1 MGSYCEMSIDNVI
14 VWSEKNNLP
23 PGLEVVFLEE
33 DKFENPISP
42 DEVDDQEL
50 DVDIGYQVSLRVA
63 RFRLAL
69 CGYTIA
75 KVKAKYYDWAT
86 EKKSLPDGYHKSR
99 ELSESFY
106 TKCSF
111 TDYATILK
119 KVVFRNNEVNE
130 RELSTDEEYIAWSPC
145 RYQYGFPS
153 KDLNYVLALL
163 LYLIDGENLQVN
175 LSDMI
180 AGELWNRDNQLDVW
194 DNPLIILTEGKT
206 DNEALR
212 DSFNLLYPDH
222 CRTIRFF
229 DHDFRPEGG
238 ANNNVKL
245 LKSFAAAGISNP
257 ILAIFDNDTAG
268 HKALQ
273 VAKKLKLPNNFM
285 LTSYPDIPMAVNYP
299 TLGPSGAEQLDVN
312 QSACGIEMYLGT
324 DCLTK
329 KDTLIPVRW
338 TGYDEVMKRYQGEV
352 GDKKH
357 VLKLFRKKIKICQ
370 DDPTQ
375 ISLAEWDELNSIM
388 ETVETTVLG
397 EQKL

>member
-1 MGSYCEMSIDNVI
+1 MGSYCEMSIDNVC
-14 VWSEKNNLP
+14 VWSEKNNIP
-23 PGLEVVFLEE
+23 PGLEVFLEE
-33 DKFENPISP
+33 DRFENPINP

-69 CGYTIA
+69 HGYTIA
-75 KVKAKYYDWAT
+75 KAKAKYCGWEA
-86 EKKSLPDGYHKSR
+86 EKNSLSNEYYKPEK
-99 ELSESFY
+99 LSKAFYLKHSF
-106 TKCSF
+106 S
-111 TDYATILK
+111 DYAALLK
-119 KVVFRNNEVNE
+119 DALLGNDNEGK
-130 RELSTDEEYIAWSPC
+130 LSADEEYIMWAPGG
-145 RYQYGFPS
+145 YTYGFPC
-153 KDLNYVLALL
+153 KDPCYLLALL
-163 LYLIDGENLQVN
+163 FYLIDGENLQVN

-180 AGELWNRDNQLDVW
+180 AGELWDRDCQLDVW
-194 DNPLIILTEGKT
+194 GSPLIILTEGKT
-206 DNEALR
+206 DNEVLR

-273 VAKKLKLPNNFM
+273 DARKHKLPNNFM
-285 LTSYPDIPMAVNYP
+285 LTSYPDITMAVNYP

-329 KDTLIPVRW
+329 KGVLIPVRW
-338 TGYDEVMKRYQGEV
+338 TGYDEIMKRYQGKV
-352 GDKKH
+352 GDKEH
-357 VLKLFRKKIKICQ
+357 VLKSFKKKIKICQ

-375 ISLAEWDELNSIM
+375 ISLTEWGELNSIM

>member
-1 MGSYCEMSIDNVI
+1 MGSYCEMSIDNVC
-14 VWSEKNNLP
+14 VWSEKNNIP
-23 PGLEVVFLEE
+23 PGLEVFLEE
-33 DKFENPISP
+33 DRFENPINP

-50 DVDIGYQVSLRVA
+50 DVDIGYQVPLRVA
-63 RFRLAL
+63 RFRMAI

-75 KVKAKYYDWAT
+75 KAKAKYYDWET
-86 EKKSLPDGYHKSR
+86 EKNSLPDGYYESGK
-99 ELSESFY
+99 LSESFY

-111 TDYATILK
+111 TDYATMLK
-119 KVVFRNNEVNE
+119 KVVFSNNEVNE
-130 RELSTDEEYIAWSPC
+130 RELSTYEEYIAWSPGQ
-145 RYQYGFPS
+145 YQYGFPS
-153 KDLNYVLALL
+153 KDPNYVLALL
-163 LYLIDGENLQVN
+163 LYLIDGKNLRVS

-180 AGELWNRDNQLDVW
+180 ASEFWNRDNQLDAW
-194 DNPLIILTEGKT
+194 NNPLIILTEGKT

-212 DSFNLLYPDH
+212 DSFSLLYPDH
-222 CRTIRFF
+222 YRTIRFF
-229 DHDFRPEGG
+229 DHVFKPEGG

-268 HKALQ
+268 HKALK
-273 VAKKLKLPNNFM
+273 VAKKLDLPNNFM
-285 LTSYPDIPMAVNYP
+285 LTSYPDITMAVNYP

-329 KDTLIPVRW
+329 NGALIPVRW
-338 TGYDEVMKRYQGEV
+338 TGYDGVMKRYQGKV
-352 GDKKH
+352 GDKEH
-357 VLKLFRKKIKICQ
+357 VLKSFREKIKTCR

-375 ISLAEWDELNSIM
+375 ISLTDWGELNRIM
-388 ETVETTVLG
+388 EAIETTVLG